1 MLHGILHAN
10 TWKDSM
16 SQNQKAYIEI
26 YGEKEETYFWIS
38 K

>member
-16 SQNQKAYIEI
+16 SQNKKAYFEI
-26 YGEKEETYFWIS
+26 YGEKEETVLHI
-38 K
+38 